1 MIVVKLIGG
10 LGNQMFQYATARTM
24 ADNHDARLKLDIS
37 GFERYRLRRYEL
49 GDFNI
54 RAEIAGPDDMTF
66 FRVSLRRC
74 SIWQCLKRRS
84 FSLSPKPV
92 FRERAFAYN
101 EELSDIKPP
110 VYLEGYWQSERYFLL
125 NSKAIREDFTLRC
138 DLDGA
143 NREMLTHIESVNAV
157 SLHVRRGD
165 YVDDPNTNEFHGI
178 CSLEYYRAAIE
189 CVADR
194 VEKPHFVVFS
204 DDQEWAGRN
213 ISFDYPAT
221 FVTLNSKDRGVLDM
235 ALMQRCRHHIIAN
248 SSFSW
253 WGAWLNPSA
262 SKLVIAPKRWFNNV
276 SHDTRDLIPPSWI
289 VL

>member
-10 LGNQMFQYATARTM
+10 LGNQMFQYATGRTV
-24 ADNHDARLKLDIS
+24 ADSHNAQLKLDIS
-37 GFERYRLRRYEL
+37 GFERYKLRRYEL

-54 RAEIAGPDDMTF
+54 RAEIAGPDDITF
-66 FRVSLRRC
+66 FGISLQRH
-74 SIWQCLKRRS
+74 SIWQRLKRRAVPV
-84 FSLSPKPV
+84 SPKPV
-92 FRERAFAYN
+92 FRERTFAYN
-101 EELSDIKPP
+101 EELSGIKPP

-138 DLDGA
+138 DLDRA
-143 NREMLTHIESVNAV
+143 NSEMLAHVESVNAV

-165 YVDDPNTNEFHGI
+165 YVDNPHTKEFHGI
-178 CSLEYYRAAIE
+178 CSLDYYQAAIE
-189 CVADR
+189 YVAER

-213 ISFDYPAT
+213 IAFDYPAT
-221 FVTLNSKDRGVLDM
+221 FVTLNSKDRGVFDM
-235 ALMQRCRHHIIAN
+235 VLMHRCRHHIIAN

-262 SKLVIAPKRWFNNV
+262 GKLVVAPKRWFNSV
-276 SHDTRDLIPPSWI
+276 SNDTRDLIPPSWT